1 MKTGK
6 GAGPEL
12 YVRHS
17 HLLSHIVLVH
27 IRIDLQEL
35 VSSAGELRPGNGHT
49 QLSIVGVSVDIIR
62 V

>member
-1 MKTGK
+1 MYIT
-6 GAGPEL
+6 
-12 YVRHS
+12 HS

-35 VSSAGELRPGNGHT
+35 VSSAGEFRPGSGHT
-49 QLSIVGVSVDIIR
+49 QLSFVGVSVDIVR